1 MTADTRRETFES
13 GKGFLDH
20 IGTVDDL
27 YIAVM
32 TDITK
37 KSFVSAKPPWIV
49 STKKFDTSN
58 ILAPKT
64 GNDGRPPLIISDF
77 DKPGIEH
84 IRASNTSS
92 TPSVANLVETPIGD
106 LHRAW
111 AGDEMAYI
119 DRVASTLFMSLNKEE

>member
-1 MTADTRRETFES
+1 MTADTRRETFEN

-37 KSFVSAKPPWIV
+37 KSFASAKPPWIV

-64 GNDGRPPLIISDF
+64 GNDGRPPLIMSGF
-77 DKPGIEH
+77 DKPGIEYQRTNN
-84 IRASNTSS
+84 ISIGAA
-92 TPSVANLVETPIGD
+92 VADLVVTPISD
-106 LHRAW
+106 FHRAW

-119 DRVASTLFMSLNKEE
+119 DRLASTLFMSLNKEE